1 VVVQGFPLLG
11 SAKSAKGKSV
21 MIAAAHATTPAAG
34 IADVKTTN
42 GMIALRNLEAQ
53 IDAQITEVAL
63 GNPTAD
69 TQIALIE
76 LITLRGQILGH
87 VADYELA
94 EENAERLVQNEP
106 TNKAALVAR
115 ARTRSTFH
123 RFPDALEDLA
133 VAEGLGSNDEMIN
146 SERAAIFQALGQY
159 DEALAIRQ
167 EAATLRPSFETLGA
181 LAGLCAERGEIG
193 AAERLY
199 LESRDRF
206 HGVSPFPLA
215 FLDFQCGLMF
225 MNNDRLED
233 ARTWFDAAQR
243 RVPAYAAARGHLA
256 EVEGELDEVD
266 TAISRLYPLAESSD
280 DPDYAGQLAR
290 ILGDAGRID
299 ESLHWRKQAAA
310 HYDELVERHPEA
322 FADHAAEFWLGV
334 GGDPTKAERLARR
347 NFEVRKTP
355 RAKKLLSRAI
365 SANEATGGKLL

>member
-1 VVVQGFPLLG
+1 
-11 SAKSAKGKSV
+11 
-21 MIAAAHATTPAAG
+21 MIAVAHATTPAAG

-42 GMIALRNLEAQ
+42 GMIALRNL
-53 IDAQITEVAL
+53 DAQIAEVAL

-69 TQIALIE
+69 AQIALIE
-76 LITLRGQILGH
+76 LITLHGQILGH

-94 EENAERLVQNEP
+94 EENAEWLVQNEP
-106 TNKAALVAR
+106 ANKAALVAR
-115 ARTRSTFH
+115 ARKRSTFH

-133 VAEGLGSNDEMIN
+133 AAERLGPNDEMIN

-167 EAATLRPSFETLGA
+167 KAATLRPSFETLGA
-181 LAGLCAERGEIG
+181 LAGQRAERGEIE

-199 LESRDRF
+199 LKSRDRF

-215 FLDFQCGLMF
+215 LLDFQFGLMF
-225 MNNDRLED
+225 MNDDRLED
-233 ARTWFDAAQR
+233 ARTWFDAARR

-256 EVEGELDEVD
+256 EVEGELDEID
-266 TAISRLYPLAESSD
+266 TAISRLYPMAESSD

-299 ESLHWRKQAAA
+299 ESRHWREQAAA
-310 HYDELVERHPEA
+310 QYDRLVERHPEA

-334 GGDPTKAERLARR
+334 GGDPTKAVRLARR

-355 RAKKLLSRAI
+355 RAERLLSRAI
-365 SANEATGGKLL
+365 SANEATGTRFL

>member
-1 VVVQGFPLLG
+1 
-11 SAKSAKGKSV
+11 
-21 MIAAAHATTPAAG
+21 MIAAARATTPAAE

-106 TNKAALVAR
+106 ANKAALVAR

-133 VAEGLGSNDEMIN
+133 VAERLGSNDEMIN
-146 SERAAIFQALGQY
+146 NERAAIFQALGQY

-167 EAATLRPSFETLGA
+167 QAATLRPSFETLGA

-215 FLDFQCGLMF
+215 FLDFQLGLMF

-256 EVEGELDEVD
+256 EVEGELDEID
-266 TAISRLYPLAESSD
+266 TAIGRLYPLAESSD

-299 ESLHWRKQAAA
+299 ESLHWREQAAA

-365 SANEATGGKLL
+365 GVNEATGEKVL